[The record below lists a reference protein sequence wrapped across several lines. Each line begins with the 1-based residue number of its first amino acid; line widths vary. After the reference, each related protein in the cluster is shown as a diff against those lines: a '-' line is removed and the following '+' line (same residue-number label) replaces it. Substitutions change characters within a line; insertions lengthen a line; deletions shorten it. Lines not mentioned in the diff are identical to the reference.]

1 MTGRSKIDRVEP
13 EDLVQER
20 LDEALEETFP
30 ASDPVAVGRSEH
42 LGPPADHG
50 QEFEGLKQAEA
61 RDQSSKL
68 SLLFI
73 PFSLKSLKLKNRIVM
88 APMTRSFSPNGVP
101 TPDVAAYYRRRA
113 GEVGLIISEGT
124 VIDRPASS
132 NDPDVPHFYGKQ
144 ALDGWK
150 HVVDEVH
157 AAGGAM
163 APQIWHMGVMQPH
176 ASGWTPPAPFEGP
189 SGFVMPGEKT
199 GAEMTDSD
207 IAETIAAFGRAAAD
221 AKRLGFDA
229 VEIHGAHGYLIDQ
242 YLWAGLNKRTDA
254 WGGAT
259 LPERTRFAVE
269 VVKAVRA
276 AVGEEFVVIMRLSQ
290 WKQQDFAV
298 KLAKTPEEMEA
309 WLTPLAE
316 AGVDIFHCSQRRFW
330 QPEFEGSDLNFAGW
344 AKKLTGK
351 ATITVGSVG
360 LSGEFI
366 AAFQGE
372 SSHPSPLDELL
383 RRFERGDFDLVAVG
397 RALLSDPQWP
407 TKIREN
413 RSDHLHDFTRE
424 DLAKLY

>member
-1 MTGRSKIDRVEP
+1 MIAMD
-13 EDLVQER
+13 VQ
-20 LDEALEETFP
+20 T
-30 ASDPVAVGRSEH
+30 
-42 LGPPADHG
+42 
-50 QEFEGLKQAEA
+50 
-61 RDQSSKL
+61 
-68 SLLFI
+68 LFQ

-88 APMTRSFSPNGVP
+88 APMTRSFSPNGIP
-101 TPDVAAYYRRRA
+101 TPDVAAYYGRRA
-113 GEVGLIISEGT
+113 GEVGLIVSEGT
-124 VIDRPASS
+124 VIERPASS
-132 NDPDVPHFYGKQ
+132 NDPDVPHFYGER
-144 ALDGWK
+144 ALEGWRR
-150 HVVDEVH
+150 VIDQVH

-163 APQIWHMGVMQPH
+163 APQIWHMGVMRPH
-176 ASGWTPPAPFEGP
+176 ASGWKPPVPFEGP
-189 SGFVMPGEKT
+189 SGLVMPGERT
-199 GAEMTDSD
+199 GVEMSEAD
-207 IAETIAAFGRAAAD
+207 IAETVAAFGRAAGD

-242 YLWAGLNKRTDA
+242 FLWAGLNKRSDG

-259 LPERTRFAVE
+259 LPERSRFAVD
-269 VVKAVRA
+269 VVKAVRE
-276 AVGEEFVVIMRLSQ
+276 AVGEDFVVILRLSQ

-298 KLAKTPEEMEA
+298 KLAKTPEDMEA

-372 SSHPSPLDELL
+372 SSHPSSLDELL

-397 RALLSDPQWP
+397 RAILSDPQWP

-413 RSDHLHDFTRE
+413 RSGQLRDFTRE
-424 DLAKLY
+424 ALATLS